1 MGQIKYSNLY
11 IVTEYKIKKT
21 VKKPHHL
28 LPFEEKEKSMADE
41 IEEPKR
47 AKKLHRGIP
56 EAIFLDDVDGYMA
69 KETSSEAALQR
80 LDEQYQ
86 KNKFMEAN
94 LIQKKMRLSSQIPD
108 IKSTLAAINCLRAKK
123 DSSEPLKAQ
132 FMLSDQL
139 FVNAKVPATDK
150 VCLWLGANVM
160 LEYEIAD
167 ADVLLTSNLQ
177 TAQNNLEELAD
188 DLCYLRDQITTT
200 EVSMA
205 RIYNWD
211 VKRRQKLKTQAS

>member
-1 MGQIKYSNLY
+1 MGTIK
-11 IVTEYKIKKT
+11 KIK
-21 VKKPHHL
+21 L
-28 LPFEEKEKSMADE
+28 LVTDFIRYKNIKMAN
-41 IEEPKR
+41 EEPKR

-56 EAIFLDDVDGYMA
+56 EALFLDDVEAYMK
-69 KETSSEAALQR
+69 KETSSEAALQK

-86 KNKFMEAN
+86 KYKFMEAN
-94 LIQKKMRLSSQIPD
+94 LIQKKMRLSSQVPD

-123 DSSEPLKAQ
+123 NSTEPLKTQ

-160 LEYEIAD
+160 LEYEIGEAD
-167 ADVLLTSNLQ
+167 TLLTSNLQ
-177 TAQNNLEELAD
+177 TAETNLEELAD

-211 VKRRQKLKTQAS
+211 VKRRQAVKGTSS